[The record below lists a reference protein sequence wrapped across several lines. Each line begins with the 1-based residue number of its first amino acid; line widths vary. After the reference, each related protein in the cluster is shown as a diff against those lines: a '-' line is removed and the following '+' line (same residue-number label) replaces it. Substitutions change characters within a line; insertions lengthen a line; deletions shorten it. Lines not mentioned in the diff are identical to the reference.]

1 MGKISKDLARILKSE
16 NDLLKYEYIELVKNG
31 KEEEHLKYLL

>member
-1 MGKISKDLARILKSE
+1 MGKISKSLTGILHTN

-31 KEEEHLKYLL
+31 KED